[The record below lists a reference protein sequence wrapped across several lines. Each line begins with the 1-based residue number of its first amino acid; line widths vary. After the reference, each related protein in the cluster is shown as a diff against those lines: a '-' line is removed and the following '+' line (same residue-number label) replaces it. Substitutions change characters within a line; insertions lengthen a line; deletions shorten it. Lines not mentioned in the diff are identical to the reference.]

1 MKQKNFSSFRDPP
14 NVSLLA
20 PFVNMMKWIAVEI
33 AVNVIVIARKNH
45 AHAVSRNQIHTHMY
59 LDANAQMP
67 SAIGNINKP

>member
-20 PFVNMMKWIAVEI
+20 PFVNMMKWIAVGI
-33 AVNVIVIARKNH
+33 AVIVIVIVRRSH

-59 LDANAQMP
+59 LDANAQMS
-67 SAIGNINKP
+67 SALGHQN